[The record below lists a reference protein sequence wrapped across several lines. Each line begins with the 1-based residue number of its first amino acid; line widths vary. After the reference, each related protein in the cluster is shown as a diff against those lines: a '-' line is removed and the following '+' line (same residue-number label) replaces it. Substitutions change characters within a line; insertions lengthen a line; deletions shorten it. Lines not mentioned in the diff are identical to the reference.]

1 MSLILCAFLFAA
13 AAPRV
18 INHPP
23 IPLKADAAAFAPSR
37 TGCKGESGSY
47 ECKKG
52 PIAELG
58 CDSITLDDLLGA
70 LPSPTAH
77 CWKYNSGPMLPAGE
91 YIHGPRGLIQVYERL
106 VVLDNGRYRL
116 IKNMADFYRAAKPVT
131 SEAQALSM
139 AIAVT
144 GEPPLYGLKIDP
156 GFRYFASTIEDTY
169 VTHGRNDD
177 FIVHNL
183 RSYRQ
188 FGCGPHTT
196 SLLTVRV
203 PRVGAVSE
211 ISTVKAFEDPKQDGL
226 CVD

>member
-1 MSLILCAFLFAA
+1 MPFICALLLAA

-37 TGCKGESGSY
+37 TGCKGDSGSY

-52 PIAELG
+52 PIAALG
-58 CDSITLDDLLGA
+58 CDSITLDDLLGG
-70 LPSPTAH
+70 LPLPTAH
-77 CWKYNSGPMLPAGE
+77 CWKYHRGPMLPAGE

-106 VVLDNGRYRL
+106 VVLENGRYRVL
-116 IKNMADFYRAAKPVT
+116 KSKADFYAAAKPVT
-131 SEAQALSM
+131 TEAQALSVAV
-139 AIAVT
+139 AIT
-144 GEPPLYGLKIDP
+144 GVPPAYGLKVDP
-156 GFRYFASTIEDTY
+156 SFRYFASTLEDTY
-169 VTHGRNDD
+169 VTGGGDDD

-183 RSYRQ
+183 RAYQQ

>member
-1 MSLILCAFLFAA
+1 MWLLLCASLY

-37 TGCKGESGSY
+37 TGCTGDSGSF

-70 LPSPTAH
+70 LPLPTAH
-77 CWKYNSGPMLPAGE
+77 CWKYHSGPMLPASE

-106 VVLDNGRYRL
+106 VVLENGHYRL
-116 IKNMADFYRAAKPVT
+116 LKTMSDFYAAAKPVT

-139 AIAVT
+139 AVAVR
-144 GEPPLYGLKIDP
+144 GVPPAYGLKVVP
-156 GFRYFASTIEDTY
+156 GFRYFIPTIEDTF
-169 VTHGRNDD
+169 VTRGAHDD

-183 RSYRQ
+183 REYQQ

-203 PRVGAVSE
+203 PRVGSVSE
-211 ISTVKAFEDPKQDGL
+211 VSVIKAFEDPKQDGL